1 MNQGQSDRWSALDE
15 DGRSEYTDM
24 GPGALPSGEIAPG
37 RSLSTRKEGRRPAPV
52 FLRPPHGG
60 GGDSTAGMFPARV
73 EIGRGDVSR
82 GLEISRWSLVDRLG
96 GIDGS
101 SVKAVKAGAR

>member
-1 MNQGQSDRWSALDE
+1 MV
-15 DGRSEYTDM
+15 
-24 GPGALPSGEIAPG
+24 EIAC
-37 RSLSTRKEGRRPAPV
+37 
-52 FLRPPHGG
+52 
-60 GGDSTAGMFPARV
+60 GDVS
-73 EIGRGDVSR
+73 RGDVSR